1 MLENVSINLLKVTF
15 KATALCLRDLRSS
28 SRSRVMLDWSWSYLM
43 PFSIPAAKI
52 TLHNFER
59 QQSGQK
65 SLILSELADMHE
77 GKTTFGLWSML
88 WKQQPSL
95 WIYWIVTKSTWKRK
109 RSQYS
114 YGNIKFL
121 SSLLFSI
128 WWKNAHI
135 MLHGRT
141 IAFCPKLCRHNM

>member
-1 MLENVSINLLKVTF
+1 MLENVSINVLSVTF
-15 KATALCLRDLRSS
+15 KATALCLRSS
-28 SRSRVMLDWSWSYLM
+28 SRSGIMLVWSSLYLM
-43 PFSIPAAKI
+43 PFSIPAARKM
-52 TLHNFER
+52 LHNFER

-65 SLILSELADMHE
+65 SLILAELADMHE
-77 GKTTFGLWSML
+77 GETTFRLCSMP

-95 WIYWIVTKSTWKRK
+95 WIYWIVTKSTWKQK
-109 RSQYS
+109 SSQYG